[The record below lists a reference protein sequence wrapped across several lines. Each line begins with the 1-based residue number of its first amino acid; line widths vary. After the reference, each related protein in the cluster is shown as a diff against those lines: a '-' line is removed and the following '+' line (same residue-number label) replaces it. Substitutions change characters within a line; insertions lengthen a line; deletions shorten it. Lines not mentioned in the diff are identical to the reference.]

1 MDTSLVTRKGVVY
14 PRACSS
20 ASTVPSHASGAA
32 GQIRMSTNDYD
43 LLLPVESPR
52 ESGAISLA
60 SLGVSPFLQR
70 AWVPSGVW
78 QQRGAADV
86 PSTQC
91 SHPPRDRARTERRVT
106 QRTWLL

>member
-14 PRACSS
+14 PRA

-32 GQIRMSTNDYD
+32 GQIRMSTSDYD

-60 SLGVSPFLQR
+60 SLGVSPFLQTLGAEWR
-70 AWVPSGVW
+70 LAATWSG
-78 QQRGAADV
+78 
-86 PSTQC
+86 
-91 SHPPRDRARTERRVT
+91 
-106 QRTWLL
+106 